1 MKRTTI
7 WLTEPQQK
15 ELAKLAKKVGITI
28 AEMIRRLLDEG
39 IERRNK

>member
-15 ELAKLAKKVGITI
+15 ELARLAKKSGITV
-28 AEMIRRLLDEG
+28 AELIRRILDEG
-39 IERRNK
+39 IERRTK